1 MRGTTIGRRYAKAL
15 LELAEER
22 GESEKVRRD
31 LQSLVDTWTASKE
44 LREIFEN
51 PAVTAESRAG
61 VLKAISARLGLSPLL
76 VNTLRLL
83 SDRRRL
89 RHLPELAEAFVALAE
104 ERGGVVVA
112 EVTTAQPM
120 PDSYFS
126 ELAKAL
132 EKALGQKVT
141 VTKKQDPAL
150 IGGVVT
156 RVGDRIFDG
165 SLRTRLQELKEQ
177 MLAR

>member
-15 LELAEER
+15 LELAQDR
-22 GESEKVRRD
+22 GEGEKVRRD
-31 LQSLVDTWTASKE
+31 LLSLVDTWEASKE
-44 LREIFEN
+44 LREVFEN
-51 PAVTAESRAG
+51 PAVTAEARAK
-61 VLKAISARLGLSPLL
+61 VLKAVSTRLGLSPLL

-89 RHLPELAEAFVALAE
+89 RLLPELAAAFVALME

-120 PDSYFS
+120 PASYFA

-132 EKALGQKVT
+132 EQALGQKVS
-141 VTKKQDPAL
+141 VTKKQDPTL

-156 RVGDRIFDG
+156 RVGDRIYDG

-177 MLAR
+177 MLAG